1 MNRGDTCGV
10 VEKCCRGRRELT
22 RTVQSVLLS
31 PADLH
36 HPRVYQGCCIIRHI
50 YLPFSETLALLQ
62 PVANV
67 TRMLSPMLTWSLL
80 RSIVP
85 SAA

>member
-1 MNRGDTCGV
+1 MSLKNAAGAPRIDAYS
-10 VEKCCRGRRELT
+10 
-22 RTVQSVLLS
+22 QSVLLS
-31 PADLH
+31 PEGLFRL
-36 HPRVYQGCCIIRHI
+36 RVYQGCCIIRHI